1 MTSTARWSG
10 CSGTSKG
17 IGDFKRRVG
26 GAAYSYEEY
35 YLERLPV
42 TAVDRA
48 LRTGVKKLINFK
60 D

>member
-1 MTSTARWSG
+1 MA
-10 CSGTSKG
+10 
-17 IGDFKRRVG
+17 IEFKRRVG
-26 GAAYSYEEY
+26 GEAYGYEEY

-42 TAVDRA
+42 TAVDHA